1 MANEYITGALWS
13 STLPDW
19 QRDYYSLLLLET
31 LRAKSILVPYCAQK
45 RDYAGANSGVIIYT
59 EVMDT
64 EPDWSPLTESDIWLR
79 GAHLDSRTVQIALEI
94 HGDIL
99 KFSEYSEI
107 VQYVRKGDMNGL
119 VREKIGQNQT
129 DYLDY
134 LARNAFA
141 THPNPIYG
149 GDATSRASL
158 VQATSDYFDLG
169 MLETMRIHLEEAD
182 VPGVTPV
189 SDNDI
194 QTLVCMTTPRVIKD
208 IRSTLTDWKSAQE
221 YAGSVRLFNGEV
233 GQWNGV
239 RFVRTNRLRFK
250 NAGLASFQTTLNG
263 AVVAGQG
270 SAGTVDTVYTPGQSN
285 STRYILL
292 TSTASLNVGD
302 TITIHDATKGVTV
315 LDSDGSQESRRVV
328 SIAVGGA
335 GRVALNKPL
344 SKPHATGDYVTV
356 APDVH
361 MATILGGPAVVYGVG
376 EDPHVINPPVID
388 DLQMVQ
394 RVGWRGFLKFQM
406 FRPEFYEAAF
416 VTGSTD

>member
-1 MANEYITGALWS
+1 MPNEYVTGALWS

-45 RDYAGANSGVIIYT
+45 RDYSGANSGVIIYT

-119 VREKIGQNQT
+119 VRDKIGQNQT
-129 DYLDY
+129 DYLDI
-134 LARNAFA
+134 LCRNAFA
-141 THPNPIYG
+141 THPHPIYG
-149 GDATSRASL
+149 GDATSRATL
-158 VQATSDYFDLG
+158 VQNESDYFNLT
-169 MLETMRIHLEEAD
+169 MLETMRIHMEEND
-182 VPGVTPV
+182 VPGVQPV

-194 QTLVCMTTPRVIKD
+194 QTLVCLTTPRCIKD
-208 IRSTLTDWKSAQE
+208 IRQKMTNWVSAQE

-233 GQWNGV
+233 GMWDGM
-239 RFVRTNRLRFK
+239 RFVRTNRMRFR
-250 NAGLASFQTTLNG
+250 NAGLASFQSTLNG

-270 SAGTVDTVYTPGQSN
+270 AAGTVDTVYTPGQSN
-285 STRYILL
+285 STRYITL
-292 TSTASLNVGD
+292 ASVVDLEVGN
-302 TITIHDATKGVTV
+302 TVTIHDATKGVTV

-328 SIAVGGA
+328 SIGVGGA
-335 GRVALNKPL
+335 QRVALNKPL

-356 APDVH
+356 APDCH
-361 MATILGGPAVVYGVG
+361 MSTVLGGPAVVYGVG

-394 RVGWRGFLKFQM
+394 RVGWRGFLKFQQ